1 MKLPNV
7 IETPSFIQKIQW
19 VGDPLAYMNNAASR
33 YPDIFT
39 TQVSNFSPFV
49 FVNHPQGIQELF
61 TADPKQFDTGRG
73 NEILRPL
80 VGDNSLLLMDGEKHR
95 RERQLLMPP
104 FHGER
109 MRHYSQVICDVTNQA
124 TSRWKI
130 GESFSVRD
138 LMQEVT
144 MGVILHA
151 VFGLNEGERYYK
163 IQKLLGEVLDLVG
176 SPLRSSLLFFEF
188 LQKDLGA
195 WSPWGHWL
203 RKKQEVYELLSAEI
217 EERRQNLDSQRNDVL
232 TLLLQARDEAG
243 EGMSNEELR
252 DELMTLLAAGHE
264 TTATALSWALYWIH
278 RHPEVEQKLRQ
289 EIDTLGENPDPTAI
303 FKLPYL
309 SAVCSETLRIY
320 PVAMLTFPR
329 LVKSPFKLMEYEF
342 DPGTVLFGC
351 IYLVHQRPELYP
363 EPHLFKPEKFL
374 ERQFSPYEFLPFGG
388 GNRRCLGLALAQFEM
403 KLILATI
410 ISRWQLALA
419 NNQPVRPVR
428 RGVTLAPAGGVQM
441 VVKNERRSP
450 LAELQLAGS
459 L

>member
-61 TADPKQFDTGRG
+61 TADPKQFDSGRA

-124 TSRWKI
+124 TGRWKI
-130 GESFSVRD
+130 GESISVRD

-176 SPLRSSLLFFEF
+176 SPLRSSLLFFDF

-329 LVKSPFKLMEYEF
+329 LVKSPFKLMGYEF

-363 EPHLFKPEKFL
+363 EPHLFKPERFL

>member
-329 LVKSPFKLMEYEF
+329 LVKSPFKLMGYEF

-363 EPHLFKPEKFL
+363 EPHLFKPERFL

>member
-39 TQVSNFSPFV
+39 THVSNVSPFV

-80 VGDNSLLLMDGEKHR
+80 VGDKSLLLMDGQQHR

-124 TSRWKI
+124 TERWKI
-130 GESFSVRD
+130 GESFRARNV
-138 LMQEVT
+138 MQEVT

-151 VFGLNEGERYYK
+151 VFGLNEGERYNK
-163 IQKLLGEVLDLVG
+163 IQQFLGEILDLVG
-176 SPLRSSLLFFEF
+176 SPLRSSLLFFDF

-203 RKKQEVYELLSAEI
+203 RKKREVYELLLAEI
-217 EERRQNLDSQRNDVL
+217 AERRQDLDGNRNDVL
-232 TLLLQARDEAG
+232 TLLLEARDETG
-243 EGMSNEELR
+243 EGMSDQELC

-278 RHPEVEQKLRQ
+278 RHPEIAEKLRQ
-289 EIDTLGENPDPTAI
+289 EIDGLGENPDPTAI

-329 LVKSPFKLMEYEF
+329 IVKSRFKLMDYEF
-342 DPGTVLFGC
+342 DKETVFLGC

-363 EPHLFKPEKFL
+363 EPHLFKPERFL

-410 ISRWQLALA
+410 ISRWQLDLA

-428 RGVTLAPAGGVQM
+428 RGITLAPADGVQM
-441 VVKNERRSP
+441 VVKNERRRP
-450 LAELQLAGS
+450 LAELQLARS

>member
-1 MKLPNV
+1 MKLPNR

-39 TQVSNFSPFV
+39 TQVSNVSPFV
-49 FVNHPQGIQELF
+49 FINHPQGIQELF

-80 VGDNSLLLMDGEKHR
+80 VGDKSLFLMDGEKHR

-124 TSRWKI
+124 TGRWKI

-138 LMQEVT
+138 VMQEVT

-163 IQKLLGEVLDLVG
+163 IQKLLGEILDLLG
-176 SPLRSSLLFFEF
+176 SPLRSSLLFFDF
-188 LQKDLGA
+188 LQKDLGS

-203 RKKQEVYELLSAEI
+203 RKRRELDEFLEAEI

-243 EGMSNEELR
+243 EGMNNEELC

-278 RHPEVEQKLRQ
+278 RHPEVEEKLRQ
-289 EIDTLGENPDPTAI
+289 EIDALGENPDPTAI

-329 LVKSPFKLMEYEF
+329 IVKSPFKLMGYEF

-351 IYLVHQRPELYP
+351 IYLVHHRPELYP
-363 EPHLFKPEKFL
+363 EPHLFKPERFL

-410 ISRWQLALA
+410 VSRWQLGLA

-428 RGVTLAPAGGVQM
+428 RGVTLAPAGGVEM
-441 VVKNERRSP
+441 VVKNERRRP

>member
-39 TQVSNFSPFV
+39 TQVSNLSPFV

-61 TADPKQFDTGRG
+61 TADPKQFDSGRA

-124 TSRWKI
+124 TGRWKI
-130 GESFSVRD
+130 GESISVRD

-176 SPLRSSLLFFEF
+176 SPLRSSLLFFDF

-329 LVKSPFKLMEYEF
+329 LVKSPFKLMGYEF

-363 EPHLFKPEKFL
+363 EPHLFKPERFL